1 MLHIYNIYVYI
12 YIYIY
17 DISRLRV
24 KGTWKKEGT
33 KIEVFQYCDCIFF
46 FLNSWDRPDDG
57 YKTVAGHVPA
67 LLNSKT
73 VGRCSPLP
81 AL

>member
-1 MLHIYNIYVYI
+1 LSHSIFG
-12 YIYIY
+12 
-17 DISRLRV
+17 SL
-24 KGTWKKEGT
+24 KGTWKKYGT
-33 KIEVFQYCDCIFF
+33 NIGVFQYCGCIFF

-57 YKTVAGHVPA
+57 YKTVAGHVTD

-73 VGRCSPLP
+73 VGRYYPLP